1 MNSKTKHFQYLQVPA
16 SMCITSHFVYQ
27 IGRQKQLIMHLSQ
40 TTKPVSQA
48 GPYSKPV
55 Q

>member
-1 MNSKTKHFQYLQVPA
+1 MNSKTEHLQYLPVPA
-16 SMCITSHFVYQ
+16 SMYISNSCVYQ
-27 IGRQKQLIMHLSQ
+27 IGGEKKITRLSQ

-55 Q
+55 K